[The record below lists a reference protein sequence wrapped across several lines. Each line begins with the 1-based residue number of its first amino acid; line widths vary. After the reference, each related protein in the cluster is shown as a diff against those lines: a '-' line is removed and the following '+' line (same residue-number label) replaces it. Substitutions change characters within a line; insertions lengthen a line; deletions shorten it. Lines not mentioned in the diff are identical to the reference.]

1 MKTSLTYLVIGG
13 LSLLAGLWMVLP
25 LGRSPDAGFPSG
37 WSYLAGFML
46 LLIGAGLLL
55 VGWRRHRRA
64 QSSDPEE
71 GRLEE
76 IKNQVIWRSM
86 AQGGRVTA
94 SEVAAQGGLPLPEV
108 ERALLSL
115 VAEGRAEA
123 EPGDGGQIFYRVEAG
138 KTRSPDTA

>member
-37 WSYLAGFML
+37 WSYLVGFML

-55 VGWRRHRRA
+55 VGWRRHRNA
-64 QSSDPEE
+64 GSSGPEE
-71 GRLEE
+71 DRLQE
-76 IKNQVIWRSM
+76 IQNQVIWRSM
-86 AQGGRVTA
+86 AQGGRITA
-94 SEVAAQGGLPLPEV
+94 TEVATQAGLPLPEV

-123 EPGDGGQIFYRVEAG
+123 EPGDGGQVVYRIEAG
-138 KTRSPDTA
+138 KTSPDT